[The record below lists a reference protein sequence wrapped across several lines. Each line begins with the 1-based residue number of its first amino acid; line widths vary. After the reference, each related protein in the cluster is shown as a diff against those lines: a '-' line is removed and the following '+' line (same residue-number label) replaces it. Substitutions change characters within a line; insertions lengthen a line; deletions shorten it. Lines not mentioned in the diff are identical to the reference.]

1 MSVPARQGP
10 LTLLDV
16 VRSSTAYLARHA
28 VESARLNA
36 EHLAAHVLGKKNR
49 IDLYLEFDRPLGPP
63 ELDPMRALLRRR
75 ANGEPLQHLLGT
87 VEFHGREFRC
97 DARALVP
104 RTETERLV
112 ELVLECIPPDA
123 AWTVLDVGTG
133 SGVIALTLA
142 AERPASQIVATDRS
156 PDALMLARENAAK
169 LEVAAR
175 VRFVESDLL
184 ASVDMGPFDVVI
196 ANLPYIPSA
205 EISTLSREV
214 QRDPPLALDGGPDG
228 LDVVGRLASAA
239 LPRMRSGGFL
249 ALEIGH
255 DQADRV
261 QKLLAD
267 AGWRGITTAPDYQQ
281 ISRFV
286 FAQAG

>member
-16 VRSSTAYLARHA
+16 VRSSTEYLARHA

-104 RTETERLV
+104 RPETERLV
-112 ELVLECIPPDA
+112 ELVLERIPADA

-228 LDVVGRLASAA
+228 LDLVARLASPA
-239 LPRMRSGGFL
+239 LPRMRPGGFL

-286 FAQAG
+286 FAQAA

>member
-1 MSVPARQGP
+1 MSVPVRQGP
-10 LTLLDV
+10 LTLLEV
-16 VRSSTAYLARHA
+16 VRSSTEYLARHA

-49 IDLYLEFDRPLGPP
+49 IDIYLEFDRPLGPS

-75 ANGEPLQHLLGT
+75 ASGEPLQHLLGT
-87 VEFHGREFRC
+87 VDFHGREFRC

-104 RTETERLV
+104 RPETERLV
-112 ELVLECIPPDA
+112 ELVLERIETDA
-123 AWTVLDVGTG
+123 TASVIDIGTG

-142 AERPASQIVATDRS
+142 AERPAAIVVASDRS
-156 PDALMLARENAAK
+156 ADALALARENADR
-169 LEVAAR
+169 LELATR
-175 VRFVESDLL
+175 VSFVESDLF
-184 ASVDMGPFDVVI
+184 AAVGGGPFDAVV

-205 EISTLSREV
+205 DIPALSREV
-214 QRDPPLALDGGPDG
+214 QRDPRTALDGGVGG
-228 LDVVGRLASAA
+228 LDLVARLAREA
-239 LPRMRSGGFL
+239 LPRLNPGGFL

-267 AGWRGITTAPDYQQ
+267 GGWTGITTAPDYQQ
-281 ISRFV
+281 VSRFV
-286 FAQAG
+286 FAHSA

>member
-1 MSVPARQGP
+1 MSVPARKGP
-10 LTLLDV
+10 LSLLEV
-16 VRSSTAYLARHA
+16 VRSSTEYLARHA

-49 IDLYLEFDRPLGPP
+49 IDLYLEFDRPLGPT
-63 ELDPMRALLRRR
+63 ELDPMRVLLRRR
-75 ANGEPLQHLLGT
+75 ASGEPLQHLLGT

-104 RTETERLV
+104 RPETERLV
-112 ELVLECIPPDA
+112 ELVLERIPVDA
-123 AWTVLDVGTG
+123 GWTVADVGTG
-133 SGVIALTLA
+133 SGVIAVTLA
-142 AERPASQIVATDRS
+142 AERVAARLVATDLF
-156 PDALMLARENAAK
+156 PDALALARENALK
-169 LEVAAR
+169 LEVAGR
-175 VRFVESDLL
+175 VEFVETDLL
-184 ASVDMGPFDVVI
+184 TSVDAGPFDAMI

-205 EISTLSREV
+205 EIATLGREV
-214 QRDPPLALDGGPDG
+214 QRDPVQALDGGADG
-228 LDVVGRLASAA
+228 LDLVARLASEA
-239 LPRMRSGGFL
+239 LPRLRPGGFI

-255 DQADRV
+255 DQSDRV

-286 FAQAG
+286 FAQAA

>member
-1 MSVPARQGP
+1 MPAPARQGP
-10 LTLLDV
+10 LSLLEM
-16 VRSSTAYLARHA
+16 VRSSTEYLARHA

-49 IDLYLEFDRPLGPP
+49 IDIYLEFDRPLGPA
-63 ELDPMRALLRRR
+63 ELDPMRTLLRRR
-75 ANGEPLQHLLGT
+75 ASGEPLQHLLGT
-87 VEFHGREFRC
+87 VEFHGREFLC

-104 RTETERLV
+104 RPETERLV
-112 ELVLECIPPDA
+112 ELVLERVPADA
-123 AWTVLDVGTG
+123 AWTMLDVGTG

-142 AERPASQIVATDRS
+142 AERPATWVVAADFS
-156 PDALMLARENAAK
+156 ADALALAQENAAK

-175 VRFVESDLL
+175 VRFVASDLL
-184 ASVDMGPFDVVI
+184 ASVDAGPFNVAI

-205 EISTLSREV
+205 EIAALSREV
-214 QRDPPLALDGGPDG
+214 QRDPVLALDGGPDG
-228 LDVVGRLASAA
+228 LDLVGRLAAEA
-239 LPRMRSGGFL
+239 LPRMRPGGIL

-255 DQADRV
+255 DQVDRV

-267 AGWRGITTAPDYQQ
+267 AGWRGITSAPDYQQ

-286 FAQAG
+286 FAQAA